1 MVDAARL
8 AIRQTASELPRW
20 AVEVDVRDAS
30 AANGIWDV
38 DAEVTNALTAI
49 GTQGTIAYMGPVD
62 SYATATSIP
71 IACVAKMAYVSPAS
85 VAPGLTR
92 PTDADPHVVPTA
104 PRLDCEPTFVR
115 VIANDTS
122 IGQALATRAR
132 IRALPRAYLIVQDG
146 YLGDIIGDSFI
157 DAHAELGGSI
167 VGTLRSDGPTVAD
180 DAAARDVASL
190 KPDVIVHVAAF
201 SDDTVPLWKALEGA
215 IPGTPILSIDTI
227 WRPEF
232 LDLVGSA
239 GVGTEFVDTEVDP
252 LARTDNGFALSFRN
266 AYDREPS
273 FDAAYAYDAARVVL
287 DALRRVPADIT
298 SPLDVREA
306 LPALVAATRIVST
319 IDGVIKFDD
328 VGDLTTQPIGLYA
341 IDVEGDPPY
350 VKTTMQLVPRQ
361 R

>member
-49 GTQGTIAYMGPVD
+49 GTQGTIAYMGPVICIPL
-62 SYATATSIP
+62 ATSIP

-132 IRALPRAYLIVQDG
+132 IRALPRAYLMVEDG

-180 DAAARDVASL
+180 DAAARDVAKL
-190 KPDVIVHVAAF
+190 KPDVIVHVRWIRTTPF
-201 SDDTVPLWKALEGA
+201 PSGRHLKAPSRGRPSCRSTRSGA
-215 IPGTPILSIDTI
+215 PSSSIWWDRRAWGRSSSIPKSIRWPGPTTASHSHSATPTI
-227 WRPEF
+227 GSPRSTRPC
-232 LDLVGSA
+232 
-239 GVGTEFVDTEVDP
+239 
-252 LARTDNGFALSFRN
+252 
-266 AYDREPS
+266 
-273 FDAAYAYDAARVVL
+273 
-287 DALRRVPADIT
+287 LRRGSSGAGRTSARARRHHVATGRPRGVAGARCRHADRV
-298 SPLDVREA
+298 DDRWCHQVR
-306 LPALVAATRIVST
+306 RC
-319 IDGVIKFDD
+319 
-328 VGDLTTQPIGLYA
+328 
-341 IDVEGDPPY
+341 
-350 VKTTMQLVPRQ
+350 R
-361 R
+361 